1 VSHEQVEIAEGI
13 IHTLMARL
21 REVLAATSGG
31 PSKIV
36 RGFRNEERNW
46 RQKPMFESAELGH
59 TLDKK
64 TWDRK
69 VPKLREALLEA
80 QYELFEKRRFATVI
94 LVGGVDG
101 AGTGETVN
109 LLNEWMDPRHV
120 HTHALGAP
128 TDDEQR
134 YPRWKRFWSALPPRG
149 KVGIFFGSWYTL
161 PIAQRVYGDT
171 RQADLDQSLG
181 EVVRFEQMLHAEGA
195 LVLKLWFHLSKQ
207 QQKKRF
213 KALSSDKR
221 TRWRVTDT
229 DWKHLALYDAF
240 RGVSERVLR
249 HTNTAEA
256 PWHPIEGLDA
266 RYRGYTAGT
275 LLLEA
280 MRGRLAADEV
290 SPLRAHPVA
299 NTPPLPPFV
308 SSVGADL
315 LRSLAVPPKVTKAV
329 YDERYA
335 VLQARL
341 NKLIRSKGLR
351 KRAVVLAFEGP
362 DAAGKGGA
370 IRRVTRALDARH
382 FSVHPVAAPSD
393 EERAQ
398 PYLWRFWR
406 HMPPLGHVGI
416 FDRSWYGRVLVERV
430 EKFCEPQDWQ
440 RAYSEI
446 NDFEEQLTRHG
457 TIVAKFWLHIG
468 QEEQLRRFKLRE
480 ATGFKRFKITSEDW
494 RNRDKWDDYEVG
506 ACDMFERT
514 STEIAP
520 WTIVSAND
528 KYNARLHVLE
538 TICNRLEKAL
548 EE

>member
-1 VSHEQVEIAEGI
+1 
-13 IHTLMARL
+13 
-21 REVLAATSGG
+21 
-31 PSKIV
+31 
-36 RGFRNEERNW
+36 
-46 RQKPMFESAELGH
+46 MFESAELGH

-101 AGTGETVN
+101 AGKGETVN

-161 PIAQRVYGDT
+161 PIVQRVYGDT
-171 RQADLDQSLG
+171 RHADLDQSL
-181 EVVRFEQMLHAEGA
+181 EEIVRFEQMLHAEGA
-195 LVLKLWFHLSKQ
+195 LVVKLWFHLSKQ
-207 QQKKRF
+207 QQKKRLT
-213 KALSSDKR
+213 ALSSDKR

-229 DWKHLALYDAF
+229 DWKHFALYDTF
-240 RGVSERVLR
+240 RGVSERALR
-249 HTNTAEA
+249 RTNTAEA

-275 LLLEA
+275 LLLDA

-290 SPLRAHPVA
+290 APRRARKAPSA
-299 NTPPLPPFV
+299 PPLPPFV

-315 LRSLAVPPKVTKAV
+315 LRSLPVPPKVTKAV
-329 YDERYA
+329 YEERYD

-341 NKLIRSKGLR
+341 NKLIRRKALR
-351 KRAVVLAFEGP
+351 QRAVVLAFEGP

-430 EKFCEPQDWQ
+430 EKFCEPPDWQ

-468 QEEQLRRFKLRE
+468 QDEQLRRFKERE
-480 ATGFKRFKITSEDW
+480 ATGFKRFKITAEDW
-494 RNRDKWDDYEVG
+494 RNRDKWDDYEVA

-538 TICNRLEKAL
+538 TICDRLEKAL